1 MDGHLQ
7 DRTLVME
14 LPCTKAAHDVGS
26 RRWTHGLRQA
36 RTRVQVG
43 PAARGHHPRVGTTIS
58 IPLWASW
65 IACVVAAILAWL
77 GFDASRA
84 SHRFAQRQRS
94 TPRTTRLS
102 ALGQKR
108 SPGHAWFHVPSTP
121 KSAHVL
127 SFLPWTCAACG
138 ASNIRC
144 TAALSPRA
152 VVIRSATV
160 RRRRAR
166 ARWWKTLGS
175 RALFTFPLRSAIA
188 SMRTTAC
195 PASFEHTSN
204 LSSSAQLKA
213 STDWV
218 VRYGY
223 RFWVLPHKSA
233 RYRRYSIRED
243 GTGCLAALCQS
254 KNSHKS

>member
-1 MDGHLQ
+1 MRAWNIAPSQHPPDDRLVEAEIGAMDGHLQ

-138 ASNIRC
+138 GVEHPLHGSFIPESGRHSERDG
-144 TAALSPRA
+144 T
-152 VVIRSATV
+152 SAT
-160 RRRRAR
+160 
-166 ARWWKTLGS
+166 
-175 RALFTFPLRSAIA
+175 
-188 SMRTTAC
+188 C
-195 PASFEHTSN
+195 PVHAGGRP
-204 LSSSAQLKA
+204 SAQ
-213 STDWV
+213 
-218 VRYGY
+218 G
-223 RFWVLPHKSA
+223 H
-233 RYRRYSIRED
+233 
-243 GTGCLAALCQS
+243 C
-254 KNSHKS
+254 SHSH